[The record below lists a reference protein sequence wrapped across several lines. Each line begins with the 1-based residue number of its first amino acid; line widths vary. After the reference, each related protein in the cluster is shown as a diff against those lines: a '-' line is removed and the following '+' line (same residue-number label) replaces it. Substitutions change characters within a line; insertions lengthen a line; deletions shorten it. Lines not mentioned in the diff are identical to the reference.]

1 MYKYS
6 LFTMAC
12 QILISYSISASS
24 FFLDKLLFTSLITE
38 FCAQSQ
44 FNSYLYSRKQ
54 A

>member
-1 MYKYS
+1 M
-6 LFTMAC
+6 
-12 QILISYSISASS
+12 
-24 FFLDKLLFTSLITE
+24 DKLLFISLITE